1 MEDILGDEGG
11 RGRRSQLKKM
21 LNAVVNELLDVNND
35 VQEQLRVSIG
45 VLKMV
50 APLST
55 WPWENL
61 GNFKYLLYGP
71 LVAQVIYSRMHEEAP
86 KMEWCLH
93 ILAICTLR
101 LYIYLLC
108 CIYGRMYFFTKQ
120 RLIDGK
126 TVDFNQID
134 SEWHWENFLI
144 LHGLIASV
152 ACYSLPFINVP
163 LWNLKGIICALIFH
177 VGVSEPLYYF
187 IHKKLHSN
195 QYLFTHYHSLH
206 HSSPVQECLTAG
218 HATPLEHLILG
229 VVMGIPMLATCL
241 MGLGSLGMIYGYV
254 FFFDCLRCVGLF
266 KSELVPCKIFEI
278 LPFLKYVI
286 YTTSFELQ
294 GTRLCVLCH
303 CVDVTS
309 SLHSPFYL
317 RSFLSLP
324 FKAKWF
330 LLPHLPTAF
339 ITMVAFWIKSRPF
352 IITGYTLRKRL
363 HQSWCVPRYGFQYF
377 LPFAKDGINSQ
388 IEDAILEADKS
399 GVKNEALNG
408 GGALF
413 VKKHPDLRV
422 RVVHGNT
429 LTAAVILN
437 EIPNDVQEVFLTG
450 ATSKL
455 GRAIALHLCRKKVRV
470 MMMTQSEDRFKSI
483 QMEAPYEYQSY
494 LIQVTKYQAGQN
506 CKTWIAGKWLTPRQQ
521 GWAPA
526 GTHFHQFVV
535 PMIMSFRRDCTY
547 GKLAAMKLP
556 EDVEGLGSCEYT
568 MPRGVVHACHA
579 GGLVHFLEGYKH
591 HEVGTI
597 DVDMIDVVWEAALK
611 HGLRPDEKDKQQ
623 QMKQKMMSKNKSKVM
638 KKKKKKTLLK
648 KLVDYLMSDSYM
660 YAPLINSRLSD
671 VASTTPKF
679 IRSPQSERGTCTPI
693 KLILQQ
699 PLNNGRPEMV
709 KHMVHFNS
717 CISSGPH
724 HGVEY
729 KKCPPSSEAAKPKSL
744 LNNLVCFPAK

>member
-1 MEDILGDEGG
+1 
-11 RGRRSQLKKM
+11 
-21 LNAVVNELLDVNND
+21 
-35 VQEQLRVSIG
+35 
-45 VLKMV
+45 MV

-71 LVAQVIYSRMHEEAP
+71 LVAQVIYSRMHEDAP

-93 ILAICTLR
+93 ILAICALR
-101 LYIYLLC
+101 LYIYLLW
-108 CIYGRMYFFTKQ
+108 CIYGRMYFFTKR

-126 TVDFNQID
+126 TVDFKQID
-134 SEWHWENFLI
+134 SEWNWENFII
-144 LHGLIASV
+144 LHGLVASV
-152 ACYSLPFINVP
+152 ACYSLSYINLP
-163 LWNLKGIICALIFH
+163 LWNLKGIVCALIFH

-241 MGLGSLGMIYGYV
+241 IGLGSLGMIYGYV
-254 FFFDCLRCVGLF
+254 FIFDCLRVVGLS

-278 LPFLKYVI
+278 LPFLRYVI
-286 YTTSFELQ
+286 YTTSYHNLHRKEMNTNFCLFMPIFDALGNTLNPKSWEFHKKICSGLNDNK
-294 GTRLCVLCH
+294 VPDFVFLCH
-303 CVDVTS
+303 CVDLTS
-309 SLHSPFYL
+309 SLHSPFFI
-317 RSFLSLP
+317 RTFVSLP
-324 FKAKWF
+324 FKARWF
-330 LLPHLPTAF
+330 LLPYFPTAF
-339 ITMVAFWIKSRPF
+339 VVLVSLWIKSRPF
-352 IITGYTLRKRL
+352 IVTGYTLRNRL

-388 IEDAILEADKS
+388 IEDGILEADKS
-399 GVKNEALNG
+399 GVKVISLAALNKNEALNG
-408 GGALF
+408 GGTLF
-413 VKKHPDLRV
+413 VNKHPDLRV

-437 EIPNDVQEVFLTG
+437 EIPKDVQEVFLSG

-455 GRAIALHLCRKKVRV
+455 GRAIALYLCRKKVRV
-470 MMMTQSEDRFKSI
+470 MMLTQSKDRFKTI
-483 QMEAPYEYQSY
+483 QMEAPDEYQSY

-556 EDVEGLGSCEYT
+556 EDVEGLGTCEYT

-579 GGLVHFLEGYKH
+579 GGVVHFLEGYKH

-597 DVDMIDVVWEAALK
+597 DVDKIDVVWEAALK
-611 HGLRPDEKDKQQ
+611 HGLRP
-623 QMKQKMMSKNKSKVM
+623 V
-638 KKKKKKTLLK
+638 
-648 KLVDYLMSDSYM
+648 
-660 YAPLINSRLSD
+660 
-671 VASTTPKF
+671 
-679 IRSPQSERGTCTPI
+679 
-693 KLILQQ
+693 
-699 PLNNGRPEMV
+699 
-709 KHMVHFNS
+709 
-717 CISSGPH
+717 
-724 HGVEY
+724 
-729 KKCPPSSEAAKPKSL
+729 
-744 LNNLVCFPAK
+744 